1 MSASGQKLPRLPATG
16 AAAKGQE
23 ADMRSDLHL
32 ISARANPPEL
42 LDAPKPKQREVRSGS
57 KADVTLLNFDV
68 RFTPE
73 SGHCGQLLACPL
85 VPKADMHLP
94 LCRDARHTFVT
105 MKCEHRAQGRGKLSQ
120 PCPKDSRHTN
130 R

>member
-57 KADVTLLNFDV
+57 LAAAARSSWDVC
-68 RFTPE
+68 FTPE
-73 SGHCGQLLACPL
+73 S
-85 VPKADMHLP
+85 
-94 LCRDARHTFVT
+94 CR
-105 MKCEHRAQGRGKLSQ
+105 G
-120 PCPKDSRHTN
+120 
-130 R
+130 